1 MIHYY
6 PIGKRLLDLLLCGLV
21 LPLALPLMG
30 MVAGISALLFRHPVL
45 YSHLRPGYRGIPF
58 RFYKFSTLLPEEER
72 EGRWLSEGERQTR
85 WGKFLR
91 DYSLDELPQL
101 LNILKGDM
109 SWVGPRPLLMEYL
122 PLYTPAE
129 KRRHWVKPGLT
140 GLAQVMGRNELLW
153 EEKMRYDQAYVAR
166 LSLRLDCAILAKT
179 VATVLVG
186 QRINFGIRPE
196 QLLTA
201 SGSSHSPKK
210 PSLSAENAF

>member
-1 MIHYY
+1 MRHY
-6 PIGKRLLDLLLCGLV
+6 PNGKRLLDLLLCGLV

-30 MVAGISALLFRHPVL
+30 GIALLSAVMFRHPVL
-45 YSHLRPGYRGIPF
+45 YSHLRPGYRGRPF
-58 RFYKFSTLLPEEER
+58 VFYKFSTLLAEEER

-122 PLYTPAE
+122 PLYTPLE

-140 GLAQVMGRNELLW
+140 GLAQVSGRNELDW
-153 EEKMRYDQAYVAR
+153 EEKMQYDQAYVAR
-166 LSLRLDCAILAKT
+166 ISLRLDAAILAQT
-179 VATVLVG
+179 VATVLGG
-186 QRINFGIRPE
+186 QRINFGIRPA
-196 QLLTA
+196 QIMTM
-201 SGSSHSPKK
+201 KK
-210 PSLSAENAF
+210 KGGATSATLNPENAF